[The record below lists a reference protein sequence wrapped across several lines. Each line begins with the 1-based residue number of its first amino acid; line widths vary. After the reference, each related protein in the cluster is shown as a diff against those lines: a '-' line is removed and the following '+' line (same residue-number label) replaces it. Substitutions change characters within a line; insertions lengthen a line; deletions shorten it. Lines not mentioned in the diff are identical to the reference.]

1 MGLNDGP
8 VSNDLRSH
16 TSPVSFKL
24 DFFSCRSPVSRWPRK
39 TCIPPK
45 KLKVREVPHCSRLF
59 KISLHV
65 PAPYPYKRSD
75 VTSHFR
81 INEGLPG
88 GVHVPLFPKNK
99 LRCSLKFTF
108 IKFPCS
114 QKFCCM
120 FPWFPEILINVP
132 QNFNHISVFDGQYF
146 RKFYLVS
153 HSRDNPQQNASFVS
167 LMNAAS
173 PLVHQQKFLSPL

>member
-1 MGLNDGP
+1 MLCQCLQRAK
-8 VSNDLRSH
+8 LR
-16 TSPVSFKL
+16 TVKY
-24 DFFSCRSPVSRWPRK
+24 
-39 TCIPPK
+39 
-45 KLKVREVPHCSRLF
+45 RLF
-59 KISLHV
+59 YPSKCWYFQCWGPPRGRGGGYMFPCSLEKI
-65 PAPYPYKRSD
+65 
-75 VTSHFR
+75 
-81 INEGLPG
+81 
-88 GVHVPLFPKNK
+88 GVFSLFPKNK

-120 FPWFPEILINVP
+120 FPWSPEILINVP

-173 PLVHQQKFLSPL
+173 LKTLKYYWTALTSNE

>member
-1 MGLNDGP
+1 M
-8 VSNDLRSH
+8 
-16 TSPVSFKL
+16 T
-24 DFFSCRSPVSRWPRK
+24 W
-39 TCIPPK
+39 
-45 KLKVREVPHCSRLF
+45 
-59 KISLHV
+59 ISLILTVYSKCVNMNLVCGLALHEFSI
-65 PAPYPYKRSD
+65 AQWIERA
-75 VTSHFR
+75 SH
-81 INEGLPG
+81 G
-88 GVHVPLFPKNK
+88 GYMFPCSLEKIGVFALFPKNK

-114 QKFCCM
+114 QKICCM
-120 FPWFPEILINVP
+120 FPWSPEILINVP

>member
-1 MGLNDGP
+1 M
-8 VSNDLRSH
+8 
-16 TSPVSFKL
+16 
-24 DFFSCRSPVSRWPRK
+24 DFFHNSEKIAVSCLRNAIKFHVARDMSSE
-39 TCIPPK
+39 
-45 KLKVREVPHCSRLF
+45 REFRCTAC
-59 KISLHV
+59 SLHV
-65 PAPYPYKRSD
+65 SVSLWRASQ
-75 VTSHFR
+75 
-81 INEGLPG
+81 G
-88 GVHVPLFPKNK
+88 GYMFPCSLEKIGVFPLFPKNK

-120 FPWFPEILINVP
+120 FPWSPEILINVP

>member
-1 MGLNDGP
+1 MTSDRNICYEHALSIQRDCFWRACLMNDNFPPLFPPSFPCLLWGHGRQQWLFVFFWGP
-8 VSNDLRSH
+8 
-16 TSPVSFKL
+16 
-24 DFFSCRSPVSRWPRK
+24 PRGGYMF
-39 TCIPPK
+39 P
-45 KLKVREVPHCSRLF
+45 CSLE
-59 KISLHV
+59 KI
-65 PAPYPYKRSD
+65 
-75 VTSHFR
+75 
-81 INEGLPG
+81 
-88 GVHVPLFPKNK
+88 GVFPLFPKNK

-120 FPWFPEILINVP
+120 FPWSPEILINVP